1 MWPYVKESRPNGG
14 LAVFCVALYEVHMSN
29 FGGSPLYLDIQQH
42 REALLGDVAATMLAA
57 FCGLLCAKGSWSRGF
72 RMVGLTSAL
81 GVSCGLIWRDLDLI
95 EALSRFMSSYMK
107 STC

>member
-1 MWPYVKESRPNGG
+1 M
-14 LAVFCVALYEVHMSN
+14 FCVALCEVHMSN
-29 FGGSPLYLDIQQH
+29 FGGQPLYLDIQQH
-42 REALLGDVAATMLAA
+42 RESLLGDVPAVTLAV

-95 EALSRFMSSYMK
+95 EALSRFMLFYMK